1 MLVQILMN
9 ICSQSDTWTIVAS
22 LGSLIGGGASLLAV
36 LITLYQIRKQT
47 IKSLHLSMGFSKHFG
62 TSSNRPCVYLS
73 VMNRSNR
80 EIRLVTFG
88 CLIGKTWFPIA
99 CAPTYGIRGSN
110 VFASPHLLFPEDQI
124 AIGIDLDA
132 LNKNVENAIKA
143 GESFRSKIKFVIIES
158 GGKVYKKM
166 IGSIEQYQKL
176 YNKK

>member
-1 MLVQILMN
+1 MQILMDIN
-9 ICSQSDTWTIVAS
+9 SQPDTWTIVAS
-22 LGSLIGGGASLLAV
+22 IGSLIGGGASLLAV

-80 EIRLVTFG
+80 EIRLVTLG
-88 CLIGKTWFPIA
+88 CLIGKAWYSID

-110 VFASPHLLFPEDQI
+110 VFVSPHLLFPEDQI
-124 AIGIDLDA
+124 AIGIDLYA

-158 GGKVYKKM
+158 GGKIYKKM

-176 YNKK
+176 YNKE

>member
-1 MLVQILMN
+1 MAVQVLIS
-9 ICSQSDTWTIVAS
+9 ICSRSDTWTIAAS
-22 LGSLIGGGASLLAV
+22 IGSLIGGCASLLAV

-62 TSSNRPCVYLS
+62 TSSIRPCVYLS

-88 CLIGKTWFPIA
+88 CLIGKTWFPID

-110 VFASPHLLFPEDQI
+110 VFDPPHLLFPEDQI

-176 YNKK
+176 YNKE